1 FTKQASQ
8 LFSAVFVNNSGSSKL
23 VPWIHPHIEGA
34 VTHQAE
40 TALPIFEL
48 PGGDTQ
54 IEERTTDRAN
64 AKLVENFVHVAKIRL
79 PHGNALAEL
88 CQLLGH
94 MLDRIRILI
103 QCQDVDATSQKHF
116 RVTSAAAG

>member
-1 FTKQASQ
+1 ERRCLPHFNNQTRDTTRSRLLPEFTKQASQ

-40 TALPIFEL
+40 TALPIFEV

-79 PHGNALAEL
+79 PHGN
-88 CQLLGH
+88 
-94 MLDRIRILI
+94 
-103 QCQDVDATSQKHF
+103 
-116 RVTSAAAG
+116 